1 VFEEE
6 REHKRGLT
14 PLAYATPFSNA
25 PYNYERPRSKGDDWG
40 NEGDGSLTDE
50 FDADKGRN
58 EEYESDNTD
67 QVRQGE
73 DEAWEG
79 VRDGEG
85 SADDDEKDGEERDDG
100 DDDFE
105 ATALSDGKDEDAESE
120 TNSTPSEYPSTQ
132 PVAMYADDKGTF
144 EIHVD
149 DDEE

>member
-6 REHKRGLT
+6 REYKRGLT
-14 PLAYATPFSNA
+14 PFAYATPFSNA

-67 QVRQGE
+67 QARQGE

-85 SADDDEKDGEERDDG
+85 SNDNKEDGEKG
-100 DDDFE
+100 DDDDDLE
-105 ATALSDGKDEDAESE
+105 ATALLGVKDEDAESE